1 MNKKYLRHAVLAAA
15 IGSVSQG
22 AMAAGFYLQETSASG
37 LGRAFAA
44 ENTIGDNASILARN
58 PAGSALFDT
67 YTITG
72 GITYVDPNIDVAGDV
87 TYFGPVALPDGSV
100 IITDLLTVPADADDY
115 ATSAWIPNGYL
126 AAPIND
132 EWSWGLAMYT
142 DFGLET
148 DFPDSFPATLIANQ
162 TELLTV
168 NIQPSIAY
176 DINDTLSLGAA
187 INFLYADA
195 KLNTSFPTD
204 FPLGA
209 ALAQVIGFNP
219 EGATLL
225 NIEGDGWDVSWTVGA
240 LWRISDNTR
249 AGISYHAK
257 YDPKLK
263 GDISSDIIPPGAP
276 FDDVSGSLTLNLPD
290 TLELGFY
297 HRFDSQWA
305 LALGYMWTNW
315 DRFER
320 LEAFVPSAGEGFNP
334 LPLKE
339 ENFKSGSRFSIAG
352 EYFYNDKATI
362 RFGYAYDQGAAR
374 DGFNRNEQE
383 EILANTGLD
392 LPITWRTL
400 SIPDT
405 DRQWLTLG
413 GTYHH
418 TDKLSVDAG
427 IAYLWG
433 DDEKI
438 QEINNLQNLFL
449 TYYDGGTTK
458 TEAWLFSAAINYR
471 F

>member
-67 YTITG
+67 YTISG
-72 GITYVDPNIDVAGDV
+72 GLTYVDPNIDVSGDV
-87 TYFGPVALPDGSV
+87 TYFGPIPG
-100 IITDLLTVPADADDY
+100 TRTTVRADADDY

-148 DFPDSFPATLIANQ
+148 DFPDSFPAAAIANQ

-176 DINDTLSLGAA
+176 DINNTFSIGAS

-195 KLNTSFPTD
+195 TLKTNIPTD
-204 FPLGA
+204 FVLDPIFSNPAVLGRG
-209 ALAQVIGFNP
+209 LS
-219 EGATLL
+219 GASVLK
-225 NIEGDGWDVSWTVGA
+225 IEGDGWDVSWTLGA

-263 GDISSDIIPPGAP
+263 GDVSSDLIPPPAAP
-276 FDDVSGSLTLNLPD
+276 FDDTSGNLTLDLPD

-297 HRFDSQWA
+297 HRFDNQWA
-305 LALGYMWTNW
+305 VAVGYMWTNW
-315 DRFER
+315 EEFER
-320 LEAFVPSAGEGFNP
+320 LEAFIPSAGEGFNP
-334 LPLKE
+334 LLIKE
-339 ENFKSGSRFSIAG
+339 ENFKSGSRFSLAG
-352 EYFYNDKATI
+352 EYFYNDDITV

-374 DGFNRNEQE
+374 DGFNRHEQE
-383 EILANTGLD
+383 EILATTGLD

-413 GTYHH
+413 GTYQYNE
-418 TDKLSVDAG
+418 KLSVDAG
-427 IAYLWG
+427 IAYIWG
-433 DDEKI
+433 DDERI
-438 QEINNLQNLFL
+438 QEYTPIPVP

>member
-67 YTITG
+67 YTLTG
-72 GITYVDPNIDVAGDV
+72 GLTYVDPEIDVAGTV
-87 TYFGPVALPDGSV
+87 TNYAFSPQLGRYVAVSSSV
-100 IITDLLTVPADADDY
+100 ADASDY
-115 ATSAWIPNGYL
+115 ATSAFIPNGYL

-132 EWSWGLAMYT
+132 DWSWGLAMYT

-148 DFPDSFPATLIANQ
+148 DFPDSFPGTIIANK
-162 TELLTV
+162 TNLLTL
-168 NIQPSIAY
+168 NIQPSVAY
-176 DINDTLSLGAA
+176 DINDTFSIGAS
-187 INFLYADA
+187 INFLYAEA
-195 KLNTSFPTD
+195 ELLTTFPTD
-204 FPLGA
+204 YEVVP
-209 ALAQVIGFNP
+209 ALAD
-219 EGATLL
+219 ATILDVK
-225 NIEGDGWDVSWTVGA
+225 GDGWDVSWTVGA

-263 GDISSDIIPPGAP
+263 GDVNSDVTPAEDP
-276 FDDVSGSLTLNLPD
+276 FDDASGSLTLNLPD
-290 TLELGFY
+290 TLELGLY
-297 HRFDSQWA
+297 HRYDNNWA
-305 LALGYMWTNW
+305 IAVGYMYTNW

-320 LEAFVPSAGEGFNP
+320 LAAFVPAGGAEWDP
-334 LPLKE
+334 KVLKE
-339 ENFKSGSRFSIAG
+339 ENFKSGSRFSLAA
-352 EYFYNDKATI
+352 EYFFNDNVTV
-362 RFGYAYDQGAAR
+362 RFGYAHDEGAAR
-374 DGFNRNEQE
+374 DGFNRHE
-383 EILANTGLD
+383 EEVIREETGFD

-413 GTYHH
+413 GTYTHN
-418 TDKLSVDAG
+418 DRLSVDAG
-427 IAYLWG
+427 FAFIWG
-433 DDEKI
+433 DDERI
-438 QEINNLQNLFL
+438 QEVSEPGAVFA
-449 TYYDGGTTK
+449 YYDGGTTK
-458 TEAWLFSAAINYR
+458 TEAWLFSAGVNYS